1 MTPKEKIIEI
11 LENNSDTLKYYCGVL
26 GEKAEIVM
34 TLRQR
39 EAAAD
44 DIIRCFAEAT
54 GYNLET
60 LIEKE
65 DEIV

>member
-11 LENNSDTLKYYCGVL
+11 LENNLLNDKLNY
-26 GEKAEIVM
+26 
-34 TLRQR
+34 RQR
-39 EAAAD
+39 MEYSAD
-44 DIIRCFAEAT
+44 DIIRYFAEAT